1 MSLALLGWYYLFF
14 LLCLDVISQRDKNK
28 ESKDILLYNLRAIF
42 YIKHE
47 ESEFNYIKLCVC
59 ETELGCVGV
68 PKSKYF
74 QTTFDS
80 P

>member
-1 MSLALLGWYYLFF
+1 M
-14 LLCLDVISQRDKNK
+14 LCAISQRDKNK

-68 PKSKYF
+68 PILMYWAWLSI
-74 QTTFDS
+74 S
-80 P
+80 LS